1 MRPSPQEIDLPM
13 TSSFQRRIGN
23 ADVHVETGKLAQQ
36 ANGAVVIRRGDSMT
50 LVTATMDKPREGLDF
65 FPLTVDFEERLY
77 ARGRIPGGFPRREGR
92 PSTDAILTNRLTDR
106 PLRPLFPKG
115 FRNDV
120 QIVATALSA
129 DQENPLDILV
139 INGASAALTVSDIP
153 FGGPIGATRIGRV
166 DGEFVINPTY
176 QELERSSL
184 DLVVA
189 GTREGVLMMEAGSRE
204 LPDDVILE
212 AIRLGQSSNQDMI
225 DMQLEMAEAVGRP
238 KSDFEAAGMA
248 EDLIERVSASV
259 GDGLRRAFE
268 ESDGKADQ
276 KSRISAVKSDV
287 LGSLADSEDADEAAE
302 AFDAVL
308 EREFRARI
316 LEHGRRPDGRGLR
329 EIRALDCETGIL
341 PRTHGSG
348 LFTRGETQVLGVTT
362 LGSVGDSQK
371 LDTLSPQEYKRFM
384 LHYNFP
390 PFSTGETGRI
400 GFTGRREIGHG
411 ALAERSLL
419 SVLPD
424 EEEFPYAIRVVAEVL
439 GSNGSTSMG
448 SACAATLAL
457 MDAGV
462 PIKRPVA
469 GISIGLVTGQNGE
482 FAILTD
488 IQGME
493 DHFGDMDF
501 KVAGTADGI
510 TAIQLDIKVQNIGF
524 EVIEATLEQAREARM
539 EILDRIERT
548 ISEPRGEMS
557 PYAPRMV
564 KIKIPVDKIGAVIGP
579 GGKTIRGIVDETK
592 ATVDVEDDGTV
603 VIGSPDEA
611 ATNRAIQIIEGLTK
625 EAKVGD
631 VYTGKVV
638 RVMNFGAFVQILP
651 GVDGMVH
658 ISELANEH
666 VPTVEDVVR
675 EGDEVT
681 VEVIGVD
688 PSGRISLS
696 RRSLLDGGEERGGDQ
711 DRGDRGDDRRER
723 RPAGRGP
730 GGDDRGRR
738 DGRSGGRSGPNNRG
752 GRRDDRRPGGPGGPR
767 SSGPRRPDHRG
778 R

>member
-1 MRPSPQEIDLPM
+1 MN
-13 TSSFQRRIGN
+13 SSFERRIGH
-23 ADVHVETGKLAQQ
+23 ADIRIDTGRLALQ
-36 ANGAVVIRRGDSMT
+36 ANGSVVVRRGDSMV
-50 LVTATMDKPREGLDF
+50 LVTATMDKPREGIDF

-77 ARGRIPGGFPRREGR
+77 ARGRIPGGYPRREGR
-92 PSTDAILTNRLTDR
+92 PSTEAILTNRLTDR

-139 INGASAALTVSDIP
+139 INGASAALTISDIP
-153 FGGPIGATRIGRV
+153 FGGPIGASRVGYV
-166 DGEFVINPTY
+166 DGDFVINPTY
-176 QELERSSL
+176 EDLDRSSL

-189 GTREGVLMMEAGSRE
+189 GTRDGVLMMEAGASE
-204 LPDDVILE
+204 LPDDLVLE
-212 AIRLGQSSNQDMI
+212 AIHLGQSANQEMI
-225 DMQLEMAEAVGRP
+225 GLQLEMAQAVGRP
-238 KSDFEAAGMA
+238 KADFEAARLPEA
-248 EDLIERVSASV
+248 LSEQVTEAARDA
-259 GDGLRRAFE
+259 LRRAFE

-276 KSRISAVKSDV
+276 ATRIGAVKSEV
-287 LGSLADSEDADEAAE
+287 IGKLADSWETSDVAEGFEALLE
-302 AFDAVL
+302 A
-308 EREFRARI
+308 EFRARI
-316 LEHGRRPDGRGLR
+316 LNAGMRPDGRGIRELR
-329 EIRALDCETGIL
+329 EIECETAIL

-348 LFTRGETQVLGVTT
+348 LFRRGETQVLGVTT
-362 LGSVGDSQK
+362 LGAISDSQK
-371 LDTLSPQEYKRFM
+371 LDTLSPQEKKRFM

-411 ALAERSLL
+411 ALAERALMP
-419 SVLPD
+419 VLPD
-424 EEEFPYAIRVVAEVL
+424 EEEFPYAIRIVAEVL

-469 GISIGLVTGQNGE
+469 GISIGLVTGDDGE
-482 FAILTD
+482 FATLTD

-501 KVAGTADGI
+501 KVAGTSEGI
-510 TAIQLDIKVQNIGF
+510 TAIQLDIKVQNISP
-524 EVIEATLEQAREARM
+524 EVIETTLKQARQARM
-539 EILDRIERT
+539 EILDRIGDT
-548 ISEPRGEMS
+548 IAEPREEMS

-564 KIKIPVDKIGAVIGP
+564 TIKIPVDKIGAVIGP
-579 GGKTIRGIVDETK
+579 GGKTIRSIVEETK
-592 ATVDVEDDGTV
+592 ATVDVQDDGTV
-603 VIGSPDEA
+603 VIGSPDES
-611 ATNRAIQIIEGLTK
+611 ATKKAIQIIEGLTK

-631 VYTGKVV
+631 IYTGKVV

-696 RRSLLDGGEERGGDQ
+696 RRSLLDGGEGRPRERERGGD
-711 DRGDRGDDRRER
+711 
-723 RPAGRGP
+723 RPSGRGF
-730 GGDDRGRR
+730 GGDGRSRR
-738 DGRSGGRSGPNNRG
+738 DGRDGSRSGQRP
-752 GRRDDRRPGGPGGPR
+752 RRDRRPGGQGGPR
-767 SSGPRRPDHRG
+767 PSGRRFGDGDR
-778 R
+778 

>member
-1 MRPSPQEIDLPM
+1 M
-13 TSSFQRRIGN
+13 TSFQRRIGH
-23 ADVHVETGKLAQQ
+23 ADIHIETGKLALQ
-36 ANGAVVIRRGDSMT
+36 ANGAVVVRRGDSMV
-50 LVTATMDKPREGLDF
+50 LVTATMDKPREGIDF

-77 ARGRIPGGFPRREGR
+77 ARGRIPGGYPRREGR
-92 PSTDAILTNRLTDR
+92 PSTEAILTNRLTDR

-139 INGASAALTVSDIP
+139 INGASAALTISDIP
-153 FGGPIGATRIGRV
+153 FDGPIGASRVGYV
-166 DGEFVINPTY
+166 DGDFVINPTY
-176 QELERSSL
+176 EDLDRSSL

-189 GTREGVLMMEAGSRE
+189 GTSEGVLMMEAGASE
-204 LPDDVILE
+204 LSDDIMLE
-212 AIRLGQSSNQDMI
+212 AIQLGQSANQEMI
-225 DMQLEMAEAVGRP
+225 ALQLEMAQSSGLP
-238 KSDFEAAGMA
+238 KADFEP
-248 EDLIERVSASV
+248 ASLP
-259 GDGLRRAFE
+259 DGLLDQVAAAARDDLRKAFQ

-276 KSRISAVKSDV
+276 AARISAIKSDV
-287 LGSLADSEDADEAAE
+287 MSRLAGSWESSEVSEGFE
-302 AFDAVL
+302 SVL
-308 EREFRARI
+308 ESEFRARI
-316 LEHGRRPDGRGLR
+316 LSAGTRPDGRGTRDLR
-329 EIRALDCETGIL
+329 EIECETAVL

-348 LFTRGETQVLGVTT
+348 LFRRGETQVLGVTT
-362 LGSVGDSQK
+362 LGAVSDSQK
-371 LDTLSPQEYKRFM
+371 LDTLSPQEKKRFM

-411 ALAERSLL
+411 ALAERALMP
-419 SVLPD
+419 VLPD
-424 EEEFPYAIRVVAEVL
+424 EEEFPYAIRIVAEVL

-469 GISIGLVTGQNGE
+469 GISIGLVTDDDGE
-482 FAILTD
+482 FATLTD

-501 KVAGTADGI
+501 KVAGTTEGI
-510 TAIQLDIKVQNIGF
+510 TAIQLDIKVQNISP
-524 EVIEATLEQAREARM
+524 EVIETTLKQARQARM
-539 EILDRIERT
+539 EILDHVGDT
-548 ISEPRGEMS
+548 IAEPREEMS
-557 PYAPRMV
+557 PYAPRMI
-564 KIKIPVDKIGAVIGP
+564 KIQIPVDKIGAVIGP
-579 GGKTIRGIVDETK
+579 GGKTIRGIVEETK
-592 ATVDVEDDGTV
+592 ATVDVQDDGTV

-611 ATNRAIQIIEGLTK
+611 ATKKAIQIIEGLTK

-631 VYTGKVV
+631 IYTGKVV

-696 RRSLLDGGEERGGDQ
+696 RRSLLDGGEGQPRERERSGDRPSGRGFGGD
-711 DRGDRGDDRRER
+711 
-723 RPAGRGP
+723 GRS
-730 GGDDRGRR
+730 RR
-738 DGRSGGRSGPNNRG
+738 DGRDGGRSGQRPRG
-752 GRRDDRRPGGPGGPR
+752 GRRPGGQGGPR
-767 SSGPRRPDHRG
+767 SGRRSGDGG

>member
-1 MRPSPQEIDLPM
+1 M
-13 TSSFQRRIGN
+13 TSSFQRRIGH
-23 ADVHVETGKLAQQ
+23 ADVIVETGKLALQ
-36 ANGAVVIRRGDSMT
+36 ANGSVVLRRGDSMV
-50 LVTATMDKPREGLDF
+50 LVTATMDKPREGIDF

-92 PSTDAILTNRLTDR
+92 PSTEAILTNRLTDR

-139 INGASAALTVSDIP
+139 INGASAALTISNIP
-153 FGGPIGATRIGRV
+153 FGGPIGASRVGYV
-166 DGEFVINPTY
+166 DGDFVINPTY
-176 QELERSSL
+176 EELDKSSL

-189 GTREGVLMMEAGSRE
+189 GTGEGVLMMEAGASE
-204 LPDDVILE
+204 LDDDLMLE
-212 AIRLGQSSNQDMI
+212 AIQLGQAANQEMI
-225 DMQLEMAEAVGRP
+225 DLQLEMAQAVGRP
-238 KSDFEAAGMA
+238 KAAFETASLPDGLV
-248 EDLIERVSASV
+248 DQVSAAAR
-259 GDGLRRAFE
+259 DDLRRAFA

-276 KSRISAVKSDV
+276 AARISAVKTDV
-287 LGSLADSEDADEAAE
+287 MGSLADSWESSDVAE
-302 AFDAVL
+302 AFETLL
-308 EREFRARI
+308 ESEFRARI
-316 LEHGRRPDGRGLR
+316 LSAGTRPDGRGTVELR
-329 EIRALDCETGIL
+329 EIECETSVL

-348 LFTRGETQVLGVTT
+348 LFRRGETQVLGVTT
-362 LGSVGDSQK
+362 LGALSDSQK
-371 LDTLSPQEYKRFM
+371 LDTLSPQDKKRFM

-411 ALAERSLL
+411 ALAERALMP
-419 SVLPD
+419 VLPD
-424 EEEFPYAIRVVAEVL
+424 EEEFPYAIRIVAEVL

-469 GISIGLVTGQNGE
+469 GISIGLVTGDDGE
-482 FAILTD
+482 FATLTD

-501 KVAGTADGI
+501 KVAGTTEGI
-510 TAIQLDIKVQNIGF
+510 TAIQLDIKVQNISP
-524 EVIEATLEQAREARM
+524 EVIATTLKQARQARM
-539 EILDRIERT
+539 EILDHIGET
-548 ISEPRGEMS
+548 IAEPREEMS
-557 PYAPRMV
+557 PFAPRMI
-564 KIKIPVDKIGAVIGP
+564 KIQIPVDKIGAVIGP
-579 GGKTIRGIVDETK
+579 GGKTIRGIVEETK
-592 ATVDVEDDGTV
+592 ATVDVQDDGTV
-603 VIGSPDEA
+603 VIGSPDEE
-611 ATNRAIQIIEGLTK
+611 ATKKAIQIIEGLTK

-631 VYTGKVV
+631 IYTGKVV

-696 RRSLLDGGEERGGDQ
+696 RRSLLDGGEGRPRERERSGDRQGGRGFGGD
-711 DRGDRGDDRRER
+711 G
-723 RPAGRGP
+723 RP
-730 GGDDRGRR
+730 RR
-738 DGRSGGRSGPNNRG
+738 DGRDGGRPGQRPRG
-752 GRRDDRRPGGPGGPR
+752 GRRPGGQGGPR
-767 SSGPRRPDHRG
+767 FSDRRSGGGG

>member
-1 MRPSPQEIDLPM
+1 M
-13 TSSFQRRIGN
+13 TSSFQRRIGH
-23 ADVHVETGKLAQQ
+23 ADIRIETGKLALQ
-36 ANGAVVIRRGDSMT
+36 ANGSVVIRRGDAMT

-139 INGASAALTVSDIP
+139 INGASAALTISDIP
-153 FGGPIGATRIGRV
+153 FGGPIGASRVGYV
-166 DGEFVINPTY
+166 DGDFVINPTY
-176 QELERSSL
+176 EDLERSSL

-189 GTREGVLMMEAGSRE
+189 GTGEGVLMMEAGASE
-204 LPDDVILE
+204 LADDLVLE
-212 AIRLGQSSNQDMI
+212 AILLGQSANQEMI
-225 DMQLEMAEAVGRP
+225 ALQLEMAQSVGRP
-238 KSDFEAAGMA
+238 KAGFE
-248 EDLIERVSASV
+248 SASLP
-259 GDGLRRAFE
+259 DGLSGRVTAAARDDLRRAFE

-276 KSRISAVKSDV
+276 AARIGAVKSDV
-287 LGSLADSEDADEAAE
+287 MSRLTDSWESSDVAE
-302 AFDAVL
+302 AFEALL
-308 EREFRARI
+308 ESEFRARI
-316 LEHGRRPDGRGLR
+316 LSAGTRPDGRGTRELR
-329 EIRALDCETGIL
+329 EIECETSVL

-348 LFTRGETQVLGVTT
+348 LFRRGETQVLGVTT
-362 LGSVGDSQK
+362 LGALSDSQK
-371 LDTLSPQEYKRFM
+371 LDTLRPQDKKRFM

-411 ALAERSLL
+411 ALAERALMP
-419 SVLPD
+419 VLPD
-424 EEEFPYAIRVVAEVL
+424 EEEFPYAIRIVAEVL
-439 GSNGSTSMG
+439 GSNGSTSMA

-469 GISIGLVTGQNGE
+469 GISIGLVTSDDGE
-482 FAILTD
+482 FATLTD

-501 KVAGTADGI
+501 KVAGTSEGI
-510 TAIQLDIKVQNIGF
+510 TAIQLDIKVQNISP
-524 EVIEATLEQAREARM
+524 EVIENTLEQARQARM
-539 EILDRIERT
+539 EILDRIGET
-548 ISEPRGEMS
+548 IAEPREEMS

-564 KIKIPVDKIGAVIGP
+564 KIQIPVDKIGAVIGP

-592 ATVDVEDDGTV
+592 ATVDVQDDGTV

-611 ATNRAIQIIEGLTK
+611 ATKKAIHIIEGLTK

-675 EGDEVT
+675 EGDDVT

-696 RRSLLDGGEERGGDQ
+696 RRSLLDGGEGRPREREGGGEGRPREREGAGDRPGGRGFGGD
-711 DRGDRGDDRRER
+711 RRSE
-723 RPAGRGP
+723 
-730 GGDDRGRR
+730 GRR
-738 DGRSGGRSGPNNRG
+738 DSRDGGRPGQRPRG
-752 GRRDDRRPGGPGGPR
+752 DRRPGGQGGPR
-767 SSGPRRPDHRG
+767 FSGRRSGDGG

>member
-1 MRPSPQEIDLPM
+1 M
-13 TSSFQRRIGN
+13 TSSFQRRIGH
-23 ADVHVETGKLAQQ
+23 ADVHVETGKLALQ

-50 LVTATMDKPREGLDF
+50 LVTATMDKPREGIDF

-115 FRNDV
+115 FKNDV

-139 INGASAALTVSDIP
+139 INGASAALTISDIP
-153 FGGPIGATRIGRV
+153 FGGPIGATRVGHV
-166 DGEFVINPTY
+166 DGDFVINPTY
-176 QELERSSL
+176 EELERSRL

-189 GTREGVLMMEAGSRE
+189 GTGEGVLMMEAGAKE
-204 LPDDVILE
+204 LPDDLVLE
-212 AIRLGQSSNQDMI
+212 AIQLGQSANLEMI
-225 DMQLEMAEAVGRP
+225 SMQLEMAEAVGRP
-238 KSDFEAAGMA
+238 KADFQADGTS
-248 EDLIERVSASV
+248 EDLAAQVTASAR
-259 GDGLRRAFE
+259 DRLRRAFE
-268 ESDGKADQ
+268 ESDGNADQ
-276 KSRISAVKSDV
+276 ASRISAVKSDV
-287 LGSLADSEDADEAAE
+287 MSRLTDSWESSDVAGAFEAL
-302 AFDAVL
+302 L
-308 EREFRARI
+308 ESEFRARI
-316 LEHGRRPDGRGLR
+316 LNAGTRPDGRGTRELR
-329 EIRALDCETGIL
+329 EIECETGIL

-348 LFTRGETQVLGVTT
+348 LFRRGETQVLGVTT
-362 LGSVGDSQK
+362 LGSVSDSQK

-384 LHYNFP
+384 FHYNFP

-411 ALAERSLL
+411 ALAERALMP
-419 SVLPD
+419 VLPD

-469 GISIGLVTGQNGE
+469 GISIGLVTGDNGE
-482 FAILTD
+482 FATLTD

-501 KVAGTADGI
+501 KVAGTSEGI
-510 TAIQLDIKVQNIGF
+510 TAIQLDIKVQNISS
-524 EVIEATLEQAREARM
+524 EVIETTLKQARQARM
-539 EILDRIERT
+539 EILDRIGET
-548 ISEPRGEMS
+548 IAAPREEMS

-592 ATVDVEDDGTV
+592 ATVDVQDDGTV
-603 VIGSPDEA
+603 VIGSPDQA
-611 ATNRAIQIIEGLTK
+611 ATKKAIHIIEGLTK

-631 VYTGKVV
+631 IYTGKVV

-696 RRSLLDGGEERGGDQ
+696 RRSLLDGDSEERP
-711 DRGDRGDDRRER
+711 RERAGDRPDS
-723 RPAGRGP
+723 RGP
-730 GGDDRGRR
+730 GGDGRARR
-738 DGRSGGRSGPNNRG
+738 DGRDGGRSGQRPRG
-752 GRRDDRRPGGPGGPR
+752 GRRPGGQGGPRFSGGRRPGDGGR
-767 SSGPRRPDHRG
+767 
-778 R
+778 